1 MIDRMRSVPDDRN
14 AVKTIGPKTSERGSL
29 SRPAPSRTAG
39 RSARDWVADGS
50 PSDLPAWVAEV
61 LRESRASVAHR
72 MVRVP
77 DVATLP
83 AAVMEEA
90 VREAYR
96 ELLDGLAPSELLRA
110 WNFIP
115 RINDPAS
122 REQIGSGSDRDRYM
136 VFNAGRFRGF
146 EDVMG
151 SPVRYPVA
159 SGVGHA
165 GDDLIVH
172 LLHGAGEP
180 RLVDNPRQVPPDA
193 YSRRYGDPPPVFARA
208 AVVRWPGREA
218 LLISGTASVVG
229 EESAHEDAFGAQLQE
244 TMRNLEV
251 LVERG
256 WPGARLADLQDWLVY
271 LPDDRHESLVR
282 RTIGDRPEVVVRRQR
297 LCRPELLVEI
307 ECAGFRPL
315 DGDPA

>member
-1 MIDRMRSVPDDRN
+1 MIDRMRSVPEDRS
-14 AVKTIGPKTSERGSL
+14 AVKTIGPRTTERGSPA
-29 SRPAPSRTAG
+29 RPAPSRTTG
-39 RSARDWVADGS
+39 RPTRDWAAAGAL
-50 PSDLPAWVAEV
+50 SDLPVWVAEM
-61 LRESRASVAHR
+61 LRRSPTLVSHR
-72 MVRVP
+72 MVRV
-77 DVATLP
+77 VGAAGLAP
-83 AAVMEEA
+83 AALEEA
-90 VREAYR
+90 VCDAYR
-96 ELLDGLAPSELLRA
+96 ELLDGLAPGELLRA

-115 RINDPAS
+115 RINDPAP
-122 REQIGSGSDRDRYM
+122 RETIGSDFDRDRYM

-146 EDVMG
+146 EAAMG
-151 SPVRYPVA
+151 TPVQYPVA

-172 LLHGAGEP
+172 LLHGTGEP

-229 EESAHEDAFGAQLQE
+229 EESAHEDAFEAQLTE

-251 LVERG
+251 LVDRG
-256 WPGARLADLQDWLVY
+256 WPGAGLEDLQDWLVY
-271 LPDDRHESLVR
+271 LPDHRHESTVR
-282 RTIGDRPEVVVRRQR
+282 RAIGPRSAVVVRRQR

-307 ECAGFRPL
+307 ECAGFRSL
-315 DGDPA
+315 GEETT